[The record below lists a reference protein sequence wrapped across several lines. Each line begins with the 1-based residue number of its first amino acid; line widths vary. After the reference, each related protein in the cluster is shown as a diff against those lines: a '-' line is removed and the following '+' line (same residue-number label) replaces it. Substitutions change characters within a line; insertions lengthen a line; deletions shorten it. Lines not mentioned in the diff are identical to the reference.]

1 MGPFSVEPSAPSET
15 TPTRRWRHVAAWVSA
30 LLVAAVAVFWFWA
43 TSVPGTFLLTL
54 VPFLLFFTL
63 AGVAAVAL
71 LFEWNVTRRSDAS
84 TGIPWP
90 ALVVVA
96 VLVLVF
102 VGTRAN
108 LGVRLRFELHRES
121 LTELATT
128 SPLPPATEDASSGL
142 LMVIPG
148 YGSVQVVAMP
158 GGTMIVT
165 GGEGAANG
173 LVYLAD
179 TDALER
185 WPGPTALKPLG
196 GDWYVTV

>member
-1 MGPFSVEPSAPSET
+1 MGPFSVEPSAPSDA
-15 TPTRRWRHVAAWVSA
+15 TPARRWRRAAAWVSV
-30 LLVAAVAVFWFWA
+30 LVVVAVAGVWFWV

-54 VPFLLFFTL
+54 VPFLLFFAVSGL
-63 AGVAAVAL
+63 AAVAVL
-71 LFEWNVTRRSDAS
+71 VEWGSRQRSHAAAAV
-84 TGIPWP
+84 PWP

-108 LGVRLRFELHRES
+108 LGVRLRFEQHRES

-128 SPLPPATEDASSGL
+128 AQLPPPTEDASTGL

-148 YGSVQVVAMP
+148 YGSVQVVAVP

-173 LVYLAD
+173 LVYLAHV
-179 TDALER
+179 DALER

>member
-1 MGPFSVEPSAPSET
+1 MGPFSVEPSAPSD
-15 TPTRRWRHVAAWVSA
+15 TPVRRWRRVAAWISA
-30 LLVAAVAVFWFWA
+30 LLVAAAAALWFWV
-43 TSVPGTFLLTL
+43 TSVPGTFLLML
-54 VPFLLFFTL
+54 VSFLLFFAVSGL
-63 AGVAAVAL
+63 AAVAVL
-71 LFEWNVTRRSDAS
+71 VEWGSRRRSDPAAAV
-84 TGIPWP
+84 PWP

-108 LGVRLRFELHRES
+108 LGVRLRFEQHRES

-128 SPLPPATEDASSGL
+128 SPVPPATEDSSNGL
-142 LMVIPG
+142 PMVIPG
-148 YGSVQVVAMP
+148 YGSVQVVAVP

-179 TDALER
+179 ADALER

-196 GDWYVTV
+196 GDWFVTV

>member
-1 MGPFSVEPSAPSET
+1 
-15 TPTRRWRHVAAWVSA
+15 
-30 LLVAAVAVFWFWA
+30 
-43 TSVPGTFLLTL
+43 
-54 VPFLLFFTL
+54 L
-63 AGVAAVAL
+63 A
-71 LFEWNVTRRSDAS
+71 
-84 TGIPWP
+84 
-90 ALVVVA
+90 VVV

-108 LGVRLRFELHRES
+108 LGVRLRFEQHRES

-148 YGSVQVVAMP
+148 YGSVEVVAVP

-179 TDALER
+179 ADALER

-196 GDWYVTV
+196 GDWFVTV

>member
-1 MGPFSVEPSAPSET
+1 VGPFSVEPSAPSD
-15 TPTRRWRHVAAWVSA
+15 TPVRRWRRVAAWISA
-30 LLVAAVAVFWFWA
+30 LLVAAAAALWFWV
-43 TSVPGTFLLTL
+43 TSVPGTFLLML
-54 VPFLLFFTL
+54 VPFLLFFAVSGL
-63 AGVAAVAL
+63 AAVAVL
-71 LFEWNVTRRSDAS
+71 VEWGSRRRSDAAA
-84 TGIPWP
+84 GVPWP

-102 VGTRAN
+102 VGTREN
-108 LGVRLRFELHRES
+108 LGVRLRFEQHRES

-142 LMVIPG
+142 LVVIPG
-148 YGSVQVVAMP
+148 YGSVEVVAVP
-158 GGTMIVT
+158 GGMMIVT

-179 TDALER
+179 ADALER

-196 GDWYVTV
+196 GDWFVTV